1 MQAQHQSSSETNAT
15 TNAHKSGDSR
25 TKDKFVVRLDDGMRE
40 RIAAVARS
48 EHRSMNSEIVIRLE
62 RSLLIN
68 ELVEQQTKLNRIL
81 LVQVEALQTK
91 LDSVI
96 NAAASEGAG
105 PKLRHAIDS
114 ALSSSATV
122 ELRLVTP

>member
-15 TNAHKSGDSR
+15 TNNYKAGDSR
-25 TKDKFVVRLDDGMRE
+25 MKDKFVVRLDDGMRE
-40 RIAAVARS
+40 RIAAVARA

-62 RSLLIN
+62 RSLLVTD
-68 ELVEQQTKLNRIL
+68 LVDQQTKLNRIL
-81 LVQVEALQTK
+81 LLQVEELQAK

-105 PKLRHAIDS
+105 PKLRHAIDGALNNS
-114 ALSSSATV
+114 AMV
-122 ELRLVTP
+122 ELRLVAP